1 MSGKK
6 AEMIPVIKQGK
17 SRRRHNRESSEH
29 SGTDSS
35 EHSEHSDRGHGKCR
49 PKREHHKREKRCFGN
64 CCAEAAIAYGRFY
77 KELGER
83 SLESIESVKLAHPD
97 FGEYAFTAIQATVFG
112 GISGFP
118 SIHPAVR
125 AALAAVAQSCSNK
138 CCCEVV
144 DTIVNTGVGY
154 SNLALFT
161 VLTTPDNS
169 PSLTRLAV
177 GSDPGPPELFG
188 IIPPD
193 TQVQPQEP
201 DIAFVIPKEN
211 DRVDISPGPRVLGLL
226 IASFI
231 NTLRIALD
239 SFCPKALKLYDSWDV
254 FVPGVPPVPPVPA
267 PSPVNPV
274 KPVTPPASPPVTT
287 DERIEEVVK
296 EKVSQRYR
304 QLTKR

>member
-17 SRRRHNRESSEH
+17 SRKRHNRESSEH

-35 EHSEHSDRGHGKCR
+35 EHSDRGHGKCH
-49 PKREHHKREKRCFGN
+49 PKREHHNREKRCFGN

-97 FGEYAFTAIQATVFG
+97 FYNYTFTAIRATVFG

-125 AALAAVAQSCSNK
+125 GALAAVAQSCSNK

-144 DTIVNTGVGY
+144 DTIVNTGLGY

-161 VLTTPDNS
+161 VLTIPDDS
-169 PSLTRLAV
+169 GQLTRLALGTTL
-177 GSDPGPPELFG
+177 GSPELFG

-193 TQVQPQEP
+193 IQIPEQREDVG
-201 DIAFVIPKEN
+201 FVVPADDNKLNI
-211 DRVDISPGPRVLGLL
+211 VDISPGPRELGLL

-239 SFCPKALKLYDSWDV
+239 SFCPKALKLYDSWEL
-254 FVPGVPPVPPVPA
+254 FVPGVPPVPSLPPK
-267 PSPVNPV
+267 PPVNPV
-274 KPVTPPASPPVTT
+274 KPVTPPASPPVST
-287 DERIEEVVK
+287 DERIAEVVK
-296 EKVSQRYR
+296 EKVTQRYL
-304 QLTKR
+304 QLNKR